1 MSRFDPS
8 TYPDRLAFDAYA
20 RQIRAQEFDRL
31 TMAAASRL
39 SKALSAIGR
48 RKGHPFATS
57 ASRHS
62 HA

>member
-1 MSRFDPS
+1 MARFDPN

-20 RQIRAQEFDRL
+20 RQIRVQEFDRI
-31 TMAAASRL
+31 TMAAATRL
-39 SKALSAIGR
+39 SKALSAIGHR
-48 RKGHPFATS
+48 IAHPSAAS